1 MNYKKEIAIRTIKII
16 DIGFITSI
24 YLVLGI
30 ILAKLC
36 DIYLGEFDEKTENKK
51 PRWISIAELILY
63 FWFLGIVIYIVRNI
77 VPLIPFPMNGLY
89 GFQHEKVKE
98 LSGDTTFAVAFV
110 YFQNYY
116 QKKLQNI
123 FSRLK
128 N

>member
-24 YLVLGI
+24 YLVCGI
-30 ILAKLC
+30 VLARLC
-36 DIYLGEFDEKTENKK
+36 DIYLGEFDAEAENKK
-51 PRWISIAELILY
+51 PRWITIVELILY
-63 FWFLGIVIYIVRNI
+63 FWFLGIIIYIVRNI
-77 VPLIPFPMNGLY
+77 VTLIPFPMNGIY

-98 LSGDTTFAVAFV
+98 LSGDTTFVVTFV

-123 FSRLK
+123 FSRL
-128 N
+128 

>member
-1 MNYKKEIAIRTIKII
+1 MNYKKEISLRTIKII

-24 YLVLGI
+24 YLIIGI
-30 ILAKLC
+30 VLAKLC
-36 DIYLGEFDEKTENKK
+36 DFYLGEFDEKEENKK
-51 PRWISIAELILY
+51 PRWISITELILY

-77 VPLIPFPMNGLY
+77 VPLIPFPMNGIY
-89 GFQHEKVKE
+89 GFKHEKVKE
-98 LSGDTTFAVAFV
+98 LSGDNTFVVAFV

-123 FSRLK
+123 LSRLK